1 MPSGPSPNVTAL
13 LDDVR
18 AGREDALDELF
29 PVVYAE
35 LQRIARAR
43 LRHERPGHTLN
54 TLALVHEAYERLV
67 EQTRVAWQDRGHFY
81 AVAAQVMRR
90 VLVDWARARHA
101 QKRGGGDAPLPL
113 DSLPAEPVAP
123 AAQPETLLALDRALD
138 RLALRSERQARVVE
152 CRYFAGLS
160 LEETAEALGVSRTTV
175 KDDWKLARTWLYREL
190 HAEPA

>member
-1 MPSGPSPNVTAL
+1 MPPTP
-13 LDDVR
+13 DDVTR
-18 AGREDALDELF
+18 LLLRVSEGDGEAMHRLF

-67 EQTRVAWQDRGHFY
+67 DQTRVAWQDRGHFY

-113 DSLPAEPVAP
+113 DALPAEPAAP
-123 AAQPETLLALDRALD
+123 AQPETLLALDRALD
-138 RLALRSERQARVVE
+138 RLALLSERQARVVE